1 MSSAARPGRRVIG
14 VFTVCLCPQRL
25 RDPISRWCG
34 RRRGG
39 TRPPVA
45 FSNGDGTWSITNGEA
60 APFVGGDQ
68 WASGPGVRVITGE
81 LH

>member
-1 MSSAARPGRRVIG
+1 
-14 VFTVCLCPQRL
+14 
-25 RDPISRWCG
+25 
-34 RRRGG
+34 
-39 TRPPVA
+39 VA